1 MTQKYKL
8 ALIEPTEEM
17 WSGLARAIMMG
28 RDLECN
34 KAHEMRKHL
43 ERGGNEI
50 PAWLDKELDGE
61 KHLAKGDMTA
71 MIYLAMTAECPTVEV
86 VDFSTVLSNY
96 LKDNVSTIR
105 TPPVSPPTT
114 IEFKEYLTQNG
125 YKIVKVV

>member
-8 ALIEPTEEM
+8 APIEST
-17 WSGLARAIMMG
+17 I
-28 RDLECN
+28 
-34 KAHEMRKHL
+34 EMRQ
-43 ERGGNEI
+43 
-50 PAWLDKELDGE
+50 A
-61 KHLAKGDMTA
+61 ADMTGDVWDVYTN
-71 MIYLAMTAECPTVEV
+71 MLAQCETVEV